1 MRVIPDALNDYKIK
15 NEKLIENEIEKATE
29 DENEKIHAAA
39 TSGSAILRQRH
50 SDAQLVNW

>member
-15 NEKLIENEIEKATE
+15 NEKLIENEIEKGNE

-39 TSGSAILRQRH
+39 TSGSAIIR
-50 SDAQLVNW
+50 